1 MKLKDM
7 PKIKSRNL
15 VALSPLLHKS
25 GVFETEKPQATHR
38 RERKASKHQLRK
50 TDWQADK

>member
-1 MKLKDM
+1 MKLKNM
-7 PKIKSRNL
+7 QKIKARNP
-15 VALSPLLHKS
+15 VARSPLLHKS

-50 TDWQADK
+50 TDWQTDH